1 MTRTIERA
9 TRFKRDYKR
18 ELKTDPTLP
27 DKLIPVIEL
36 LVTDAELPEK
46 LSDHALQGDW
56 KGFRDCHIKPDLV
69 MIYAKSEGVLSLA
82 RLGSHSELFG

>member
-1 MTRTIERA
+1 MRAIETT

-18 ELKTDPTLP
+18 ELKSDHELP
-27 DKLIPVIEL
+27 DKLTPVIDL
-36 LVTDAELPEK
+36 LATDATLPEK
-46 LSDHALQGDW
+46 LSDHPLQGDW

-69 MIYAKSEGVLSLA
+69 LIYTKSEGVLSLA